1 MADVVSSLCGFLGF
15 PRETLP
21 VVVFWLSS
29 AFFIAGLA
37 DGTLN
42 GTVALDS
49 DVGFV
54 SPPC

>member
-29 AFFIAGLA
+29 MFFIAGFA

-49 DVGFV
+49 EVGFV
-54 SPPC
+54 CPPC